1 MTFAGSFDDLVLPP
15 NHRAALETSCTVL
28 VDDFLDDMST
38 LRDDPRAWD
47 DTYLSG
53 YLPRANRDR
62 YTPVFAREFL
72 VCTVVV
78 GWKLAQESWPGLV
91 CLGEE
96 LALNAL
102 VEASAIRLED
112 EGVEPDFAPFIH
124 RALAGAD
131 FADLFADAPAGV
143 DESEIGRRLRHA
155 GPPVD
160 DWFTPFPSLA
170 APVLHPYLVGPVEFV
185 EDETDEPD

>member
-15 NHRAALETSCTVL
+15 DHRAALETACTVL

-38 LRDDPRAWD
+38 LSDNPEAWD
-47 DTYLSG
+47 ETYMSG
-53 YLPRANRDR
+53 YLPRRSRDG

-78 GWKLAQESWPGLV
+78 GWKVAQDPWPGLA

-102 VEASAIRLED
+102 VEAAAIRLED
-112 EGVEPDFAPFIH
+112 DGADPDFRTFLR
-124 RALAGAD
+124 RALAGAA
-131 FADLFADAPAGV
+131 FADLFVDAPGGV
-143 DESEIGRRLRHA
+143 DESELGRRLQRS
-155 GPPVD
+155 GLPVEG
-160 DWFTPFPSLA
+160 WFSPFPGLDA
-170 APVLHPYLVGPVEFV
+170 ATLHPYLVGPVDFPADDDAE
-185 EDETDEPD
+185 